1 MQLELVPTASATPVS
16 ISAPSG
22 AYTYLVR
29 NREGVILA
37 VFSVDSPGTYSL
49 TSLYAN
55 GESQPQIVLAIV
67 QGSPEDLFVSRPLL
81 NDLGALLGLGLLLV
95 SLVIGAVTVFF
106 RIRAKDRAG
115 PARSLGPEA

>member
-1 MQLELVPTASATPVS
+1 VQLELVPTASATPVS

-95 SLVIGAVTVFF
+95 SHGWQHLQG
-106 RIRAKDRAG
+106 RGSKG
-115 PARSLGPEA
+115 GYSS